1 MPFNKFTLI
10 LLKLLIAR
18 KYNGI
23 NNLKLSG
30 Y

>member
-10 LLKLLIAR
+10 LLKSLIAQ

-23 NNLKLSG
+23 NSLKLSG